1 MRLGEL
7 SAVGRHLEIAV
18 KALRECFKLAPR
30 RLDPTN
36 LAGTQNN
43 VGSALLALGEREVDP
58 ARLREAI
65 AA

>member
-1 MRLGEL
+1 M
-7 SAVGRHLEIAV
+7 